1 MASFRP
7 PSERAIW
14 WRRALAPPALL
25 RQGLLLLA
33 LVAFFGW
40 VIGNAETNL
49 AQRSLTFGF
58 GFLAQTAGFDIP
70 FHLVDWSPSD
80 SYGRALWVCIVNTLL
95 VSALAVVTATVLGM
109 LLGIMRLSA
118 NGLVRGVA
126 LVIVEGVRNTPQ
138 LIQLVFWY
146 GGVLQAL
153 PPLRQ
158 SLALP
163 GGLFLNVRGLFV
175 PAPVLAEGGGWAVL
189 LLVVALV
196 LVPVLWSRRLAG
208 RRLGGWALLLP
219 LACLLLL
226 LTRIDGLDRPELKGF
241 NFTGGLVLIP
251 ELVAL
256 WLGLAVYA
264 AAFIAEIVRGSIM
277 AVPHGQREAA
287 RALGLHGGL
296 EMLLVVLPQA
306 MRTMVPPLTSQYLNI
321 IKSSSLGAAIAYP
334 EIVQIFAGTVLNQSG
349 RAIEAIVLVMGFFL
363 AVNLTVSMLMGL
375 YNRRLLATER

>member
-1 MASFRP
+1 VVS
-7 PSERAIW
+7 
-14 WRRALAPPALL
+14 
-25 RQGLLLLA
+25 
-33 LVAFFGW
+33 
-40 VIGNAETNL
+40 NAETNL

-70 FHLVDWSPSD
+70 FHLVDWSPAD

-95 VSALAVVTATVLGM
+95 VSALAVVTATILGV

-153 PPLRQ
+153 PSLRQ
-158 SLALP
+158 SLELP
-163 GGLFLNVRGLFV
+163 GGLFLNVRGLFI
-175 PAPVLAEGGGWAVL
+175 PSPILNEGGGWL
-189 LLVVALV
+189 LLALAISIV
-196 LVPVLWSRRLAG
+196 LVPVLGAWQVAG
-208 RRLGGWALLLP
+208 RRIGMWALLLP
-219 LACLLLL
+219 VAFLLMV
-226 LTRIDGLDRPELKGF
+226 LTRFEGMDWPVLKGF

-256 WLGLAVYA
+256 WIGLAVYA
-264 AAFIAEIVRGSIM
+264 AAFIAEIVRGSIV

-296 EMLLVVLPQA
+296 EMMLVVLPQA
-306 MRTMVPPLTSQYLNI
+306 LRTMVPPLTSQYLNI

-363 AVNLTVSMLMGL
+363 AINLSVSALMGI